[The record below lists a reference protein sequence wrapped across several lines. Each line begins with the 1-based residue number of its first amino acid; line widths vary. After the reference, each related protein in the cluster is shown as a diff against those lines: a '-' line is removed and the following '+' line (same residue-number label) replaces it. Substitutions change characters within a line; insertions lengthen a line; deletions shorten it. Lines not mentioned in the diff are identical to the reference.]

1 MGHVIAFFG
10 ILAQRK
16 SSEHVPTSSQFHTT
30 TSLDACY
37 WVCNTKSLIGFDQ
50 TLSSPSKSL
59 TCETSVWSFDHPPPQ
74 FVKTVLTTE
83 LFCMVWQIP
92 LSNPLEKVWGIAL
105 CIVLVSSPDPPHHA
119 PSYCT
124 WSNFRLFGHCL
135 QSTSQ
140 YNSHQVW
147 DRYCLYT
154 MHTWSLFTSHV
165 ARFTPPSIR
174 VLYLF
179 DLLKKLKSLARS
191 SRRVG
196 LLLGKGIMYF

>member
-1 MGHVIAFFG
+1 MRLVFD
-10 ILAQRK
+10 R
-16 SSEHVPTSSQFHTT
+16 
-30 TSLDACY
+30 
-37 WVCNTKSLIGFDQ
+37 LII
-50 TLSSPSKSL
+50 
-59 TCETSVWSFDHPPPQ
+59 PPPLPPPPPLDI
-74 FVKTVLTTE
+74 VKTVLTTE

-92 LSNPLEKVWGIAL
+92 LSNPLEKVWGITL

-119 PSYCT
+119 PSYCQISDYLGT
-124 WSNFRLFGHCL
+124 VF
-135 QSTSQ
+135 SQ
-140 YNSHQVW
+140 PPNTIPIKCGT
-147 DRYCLYT
+147 DIAYT
-154 MHTWSLFTSHV
+154 LCMHTWSLFTSHV